1 VSPSG
6 YEEGRHRTGP
16 PKEDI
21 VTVPTLPP
29 TPPSGGAPSSYEGS
43 PFTGTYSYGAPS
55 YGPQSGG
62 YAPAQPGK
70 PKSRAGLIT
79 GVIAGAAAVSLVA
92 GGLGGVIGYVAAQ
105 NSGGAEQ
112 TVAAAPALAAAEAD
126 PVPVLTGIAD
136 LAAAVQ
142 PAVVQLNIGADGG
155 AGTGSGFIISED
167 GYIVTNN
174 HVAGPA
180 GENGSVEVVFAD
192 GSTATGK
199 LVGADAGYD
208 LAVVKVERTGL
219 QTLELGSSSDVRVG
233 DLAVAIGS
241 PLGLQGTVT
250 SGIISAL
257 ERPVTAGG
265 QGDVSF
271 INAIQTDA
279 AINPGNSGGPL
290 VNGSGEVIGVNT
302 AIASL
307 GAMGGAAGSIG
318 LGFAI
323 PIDTAKRI
331 VDEIITTGSSTTP
344 VIGVQLDM
352 AFQGPGAKVAEVT
365 PGSGA
370 AEAGIRDGD
379 VITAINGDVIA
390 EPTELIVSIR
400 SNAPGDSVELT
411 LLRDGRTQDV
421 TVTLTAAE

>member
-1 VSPSG
+1 MS
-6 YEEGRHRTGP
+6 
-16 PKEDI
+16 
-21 VTVPTLPP
+21 VPTSMPP
-29 TPPSGGAPSSYEGS
+29 TPQAS
-43 PFTGTYSYGAPS
+43 PTPQPFAGHPYGNSYGNFTP
-55 YGPQSGG
+55 PH
-62 YAPAQPGK
+62 PERK
-70 PKSRAGLIT
+70 KSRAGVIA
-79 GVIAGAAAVSLVA
+79 GVIAGAAAVSVVA
-92 GGLGGVIGYVAAQ
+92 GGLGGFVGYLAAENSASAQATNVAVPAVAAVET
-105 NSGGAEQ
+105 GDA
-112 TVAAAPALAAAEAD
+112 TMPALS
-126 PVPVLTGIAD
+126 GIAD

-142 PAVVQLNIGADGG
+142 PAVVQLNVGATEGE
-155 AGTGSGFIISED
+155 GTGSGFIISED
-167 GYIVTNN
+167 GYIVTNH

-180 GENGSVEVVFAD
+180 GEDGTVEVVFSD
-192 GSTATGK
+192 GSTATGT
-199 LVGADAGYD
+199 LVGSDAGYD
-208 LAVVKVERTGL
+208 LAVVKVQRDGL

-233 DLAVAIGS
+233 DLAVAVGS

-250 SGIISAL
+250 SGIVSAL

-265 QGDVSF
+265 RGETSF

-307 GAMGGAAGSIG
+307 GAFNGAAGSIG

-352 AFQGPGAKVAEVT
+352 TFEGPGAKVAEVT

-370 AEAGIRDGD
+370 AEAGILDGD
-379 VITAINGDVIA
+379 LITAIDGDVIA

-400 SNAPGDSVELT
+400 SNAPGDTVELT
-411 LLRDGRTQDV
+411 ILRDGRTQDV
-421 TVTLTAAE
+421 MVTLAAAE

>member
-1 VSPSG
+1 MSVPTSMPPSPHG
-6 YEEGRHRTGP
+6 TATPQPFAGP
-16 PKEDI
+16 PQGS
-21 VTVPTLPP
+21 PYGAFPP
-29 TPPSGGAPSSYEGS
+29 PPSERKKG
-43 PFTGTYSYGAPS
+43 
-55 YGPQSGG
+55 
-62 YAPAQPGK
+62 
-70 PKSRAGLIT
+70 RAGVIT

-92 GGLGGVIGYVAAQ
+92 GGIGGVIGYLVAE
-105 NSGGAEQ
+105 NSTAPES
-112 TVAAAPALAAAEAD
+112 TAIASPAVAPAQSGDES
-126 PVPVLTGIAD
+126 VPALSGIAD

-142 PAVVQLNIGADGG
+142 PAVVQLNVGAAEGE
-155 AGTGSGFIISED
+155 GTGSGFIISED
-167 GYIVTNN
+167 GYIVTNH

-180 GENGSVEVVFAD
+180 GEDGRVEVVFAD
-192 GSTATGK
+192 GSTANGT
-199 LVGADAGYD
+199 LVGSDAGYD
-208 LAVVKVERTGL
+208 LAVVKVEREGL
-219 QTLELGSSSDVRVG
+219 QSLELGSSSDVRVG
-233 DLAVAIGS
+233 DLAIAVGS

-250 SGIISAL
+250 SGIVSAL

-265 QGDVSF
+265 QGETSF

-307 GAMGGAAGSIG
+307 GAFNGAAGNIG

-352 AFQGPGAKVAEVT
+352 TFEGPGAKVAEVT

-370 AEAGIRDGD
+370 AEAGIQDGD
-379 VITAINGDVIA
+379 VITAIGGDVIA

-400 SNAPGDSVELT
+400 SNAPGDTVELT
-411 LLRDGRTQDV
+411 VLRDGRTQDV
-421 TVTLTAAE
+421 MVTLAASE

>member
-1 VSPSG
+1 M
-6 YEEGRHRTGP
+6 
-16 PKEDI
+16 
-21 VTVPTLPP
+21 TVPTIPP
-29 TPPSGGAPSSYEGS
+29 TPQGGTNPYVG
-43 PFTGTYSYGAPS
+43 YSYGPPSAPN
-55 YGPQSGG
+55 PNQPPASGT
-62 YAPAQPGK
+62 PR
-70 PKSRAGLIT
+70 KSRAGLIT

-92 GGLGGVIGYVAAQ
+92 GGLGGFVGYLVAENQAP
-105 NSGGAEQ
+105 EQ
-112 TVAAAPALAAAEAD
+112 AAVAAAPAVVSNDGTGASID
-126 PVPVLTGIAD
+126 PVPALTGIAD
-136 LAAAVQ
+136 LAATVQ
-142 PAVVQLNIGADGG
+142 PAVVQINVGSEGQGG
-155 AGTGSGFIISED
+155 SGSGFIISED

-180 GENGSVEVVFAD
+180 GEDGTVEVVFPD
-192 GSTATGK
+192 GATATGT

-208 LAVVKVERTGL
+208 LAVVKVERNGL
-219 QTLELGSSSDVRVG
+219 PTLEFGSSEAVRVG

-250 SGIISAL
+250 SGIVSAL

-265 QGDVSF
+265 GGSTSF

-307 GAMGGAAGSIG
+307 SAVGGAAGSIG

-323 PIDTAKRI
+323 PIDTAERVVNELI
-331 VDEIITTGSSTTP
+331 ETGSSSTP
-344 VIGVQLDM
+344 VIGVQLDTT
-352 AFQGPGAKVAEVT
+352 FSGPGAKVGQVT

-370 AEAGIRDGD
+370 DQAGIQDGD
-379 VITAINGDVIA
+379 VITAINGEVI
-390 EPTELIVSIR
+390 EESTELIVSIR
-400 SNAPGDSVELT
+400 SNAPGDTVELT
-411 LLRDGRTQDV
+411 ILRDGRTQDL

>member
-1 VSPSG
+1 MSVPTSVPPAGGSPTPYAGTPYAASPFAGSFPPGSG
-6 YEEGRHRTGP
+6 PGGYQP
-16 PKEDI
+16 PK
-21 VTVPTLPP
+21 
-29 TPPSGGAPSSYEGS
+29 
-43 PFTGTYSYGAPS
+43 
-55 YGPQSGG
+55 
-62 YAPAQPGK
+62 
-70 PKSRAGLIT
+70 KSRAGLIT
-79 GVIAGAAAVSLVA
+79 GVIAGTAAVSLVA
-92 GGLGGVIGYVAAQ
+92 GGLGGVIGYLAAE
-105 NSGGAEQ
+105 NSGAGE
-112 TVAAAPALAAAEAD
+112 VAVATAPAVAGLEPGGSSVPTLA
-126 PVPVLTGIAD
+126 GIAD

-142 PAVVQLNIGADGG
+142 PAVVQLNIGAGEG
-155 AGTGSGFIISED
+155 EGTGSGFIISDD
-167 GYIVTNN
+167 GYIVTNH

-180 GENGSVEVVFAD
+180 GEDGNVEVVFAD

-199 LVGADAGYD
+199 LVGSDAGYD

-219 QTLELGSSSDVRVG
+219 TKLELGSSSDVRVG
-233 DLAVAIGS
+233 DIAVAVGS

-250 SGIISAL
+250 SGIVSAL

-265 QGDVSF
+265 QGETSF

-307 GAMGGAAGSIG
+307 GAFNGAAGSIG

-331 VDEIITTGSSTTP
+331 VEEIITTGSSTTP

-352 AFQGPGAKVAEVT
+352 QFEGPGARVAEVT
-365 PGSGA
+365 AGSGA
-370 AEAGIRDGD
+370 AEAGIQDGD

-400 SNAPGDSVELT
+400 SNAPGDSVDLT
-411 LLRDGRTQDV
+411 VLRDGRTQDF